1 MFLDWKEGIVE
12 KEGGYEKFTKGYDE
26 FGVHV
31 NSDGSIVCKEWAP
44 GAEALYLSGAFS
56 KISSF

>member
-1 MFLDWKEGIVE
+1 ME